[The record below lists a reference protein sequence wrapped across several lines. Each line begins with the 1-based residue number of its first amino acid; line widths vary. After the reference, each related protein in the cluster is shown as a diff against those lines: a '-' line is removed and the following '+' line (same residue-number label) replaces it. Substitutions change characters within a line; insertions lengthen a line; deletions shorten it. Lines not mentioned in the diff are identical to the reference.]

1 MKFSGKSSAGVLLL
15 LLPGAGHW
23 VLTALVNVIFIP
35 WEGILDCSS

>member
-1 MKFSGKSSAGVLLL
+1 MKFGGKSSAGVLLL
-15 LLPGAGHW
+15 LPRAGHW

>member
-15 LLPGAGHW
+15 LPGAGQW